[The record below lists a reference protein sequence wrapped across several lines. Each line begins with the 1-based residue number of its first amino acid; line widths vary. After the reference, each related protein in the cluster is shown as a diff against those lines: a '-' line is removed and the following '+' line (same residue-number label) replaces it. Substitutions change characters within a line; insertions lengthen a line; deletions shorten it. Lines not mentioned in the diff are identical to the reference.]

1 MDYCTVYYIDVLR
14 RSLVNNISD

>member
-1 MDYCTVYYIDVLR
+1 VLR